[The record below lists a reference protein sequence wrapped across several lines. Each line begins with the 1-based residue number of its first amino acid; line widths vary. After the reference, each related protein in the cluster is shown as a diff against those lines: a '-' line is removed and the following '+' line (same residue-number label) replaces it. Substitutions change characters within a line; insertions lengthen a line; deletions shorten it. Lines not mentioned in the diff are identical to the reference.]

1 MRFIMDKF
9 NQRLENFFNPDIL
22 KQNLI
27 IASLF
32 IAVFDN
38 FKANI
43 IDKVKYFYFSGIK
56 DGVEQFKDY
65 EQDVLNKVKSKNNK
79 QIKATLLWLK
89 ENEFITEAEEIL
101 FAEFTNTR
109 NKLAHEMNRMLIDG
123 FSEEIYKLYAEMINL
138 FSKIERKWIIDIEI
152 PINPPDIPYED
163 INWDGITSINFEFIK
178 IMTDIAFT
186 GNDKYLKLVN
196 SNK

>member
-1 MRFIMDKF
+1 MDKF

-186 GNDKYLKLVN
+186 GNDKYLK
-196 SNK
+196 

>member
-1 MRFIMDKF
+1 MDKF

>member
-1 MRFIMDKF
+1 MDKF
-9 NQRLENFFNPDIL
+9 NQRLEKFFNPDIL

-79 QIKATLLWLK
+79 QIKATLL
-89 ENEFITEAEEIL
+89 
-101 FAEFTNTR
+101 
-109 NKLAHEMNRMLIDG
+109 
-123 FSEEIYKLYAEMINL
+123 
-138 FSKIERKWIIDIEI
+138 
-152 PINPPDIPYED
+152 
-163 INWDGITSINFEFIK
+163 
-178 IMTDIAFT
+178 
-186 GNDKYLKLVN
+186 
-196 SNK
+196 

>member
-1 MRFIMDKF
+1 MDKF
-9 NQRLENFFNPDIL
+9 NQKLEIFFNPDIL

-163 INWDGITSINFEFIK
+163 INWDGITSINLGFIK

>member
-1 MRFIMDKF
+1 MDKF
-9 NQRLENFFNPDIL
+9 NQRLEKFFNPDIL

-101 FAEFTNTR
+101 FADFTNTR

-163 INWDGITSINFEFIK
+163 INWDGITSINLEFIK

>member
-178 IMTDIAFT
+178 IMTGIAFT

>member
-1 MRFIMDKF
+1 MDKF

-43 IDKVKYFYFSGIK
+43 INKVKYFYFSGIK

-65 EQDVLNKVKSKNNK
+65 EQDVLNKVKPKNNK

>member
-1 MRFIMDKF
+1 MCKF
-9 NQRLENFFNPDIL
+9 NQKLEKFFNPEIL

-43 IDKVKYFYFSGIK
+43 IDRVKDFYFSGIK
-56 DGVEQFKDY
+56 DGVEQFEDY
-65 EQDVLNKVKSKNNK
+65 EQNVLNKVTSKNNK

-89 ENEFITEAEEIL
+89 ENDFITEAEEIL
-101 FAEFTNTR
+101 FTKFTNTR
-109 NKLAHEMNRMLIDG
+109 NQLAHEMNRMLING
-123 FSEEIYKLYAEMINL
+123 FSEDIYELYAEMINL
-138 FSKIERKWIIDIEI
+138 FSKIEKKWIMDIEI
-152 PINPPDIPYED
+152 PINPPDIPYEN
-163 INWDGITSINFEFIK
+163 INWDDITSINLEFIK

-196 SNK
+196 SYNRAY

>member
-1 MRFIMDKF
+1 MDKF

-43 IDKVKYFYFSGIK
+43 INKVKYFYFSGIK

>member
-1 MRFIMDKF
+1 MDKF

-43 IDKVKYFYFSGIK
+43 IDRVKYFYFSGIK

>member
-1 MRFIMDKF
+1 MDKF
-9 NQRLENFFNPDIL
+9 NQRLEKFFNPDIL

-163 INWDGITSINFEFIK
+163 INWDGITSINLEFIK

>member
-1 MRFIMDKF
+1 
-9 NQRLENFFNPDIL
+9 
-22 KQNLI
+22 
-27 IASLF
+27 
-32 IAVFDN
+32 
-38 FKANI
+38 
-43 IDKVKYFYFSGIK
+43 
-56 DGVEQFKDY
+56 
-65 EQDVLNKVKSKNNK
+65 
-79 QIKATLLWLK
+79 
-89 ENEFITEAEEIL
+89 
-101 FAEFTNTR
+101 
-109 NKLAHEMNRMLIDG
+109 MNRMLIDG

-163 INWDGITSINFEFIK
+163 INWDGITSINLGFIK

>member
-1 MRFIMDKF
+1 MYKF
-9 NQRLENFFNPDIL
+9 KQKLEKFFNPKIL

-43 IDKVKYFYFSGIK
+43 IDRVKYFYFSGIK
-56 DGVEQFKDY
+56 DEVEQFEDY
-65 EQDVLNKVKSKNNK
+65 EQNVLNKVKSKNNK

-89 ENEFITEAEEIL
+89 ENSFITEAEEIL
-101 FAEFTNTR
+101 FTKFTNTR
-109 NKLAHEMNRMLIDG
+109 NQLAHEMNRMLING
-123 FSEEIYKLYAEMINL
+123 FSEEVYELYVEMINL
-138 FSKIERKWIIDIEI
+138 FNKIERKRIMDIEI
-152 PINPPDIPYED
+152 PINPPDIPYEN
-163 INWDGITSINFEFIK
+163 INWDDITSINLEFIK

-186 GNDKYLKLVN
+186 ENDKYLKLVN
-196 SNK
+196 SYK

>member
-9 NQRLENFFNPDIL
+9 NQRLEKFFNPDIL

-163 INWDGITSINFEFIK
+163 INWDGITSINLEFIK

>member
-1 MRFIMDKF
+1 MDKF

-22 KQNLI
+22 KQNLV

-123 FSEEIYKLYAEMINL
+123 FSEEIYKLYAEIINL

>member
-1 MRFIMDKF
+1 MDKF

-22 KQNLI
+22 KQNLV

-38 FKANI
+38 FKASI

>member
-1 MRFIMDKF
+1 MNKF
-9 NQRLENFFNPDIL
+9 NQRLEKFFNPDIL

-38 FKANI
+38 FKTNI
-43 IDKVKYFYFSGIK
+43 IDRVKYFYFSGIK

-89 ENEFITEAEEIL
+89 ENEFINEAEEIL
-101 FAEFTNTR
+101 FAKFTNTR

-163 INWDGITSINFEFIK
+163 INWDGITSINLEFIK

-186 GNDKYLKLVN
+186 GNDKHLKLVN
-196 SNK
+196 SYK

>member
-9 NQRLENFFNPDIL
+9 NQRLEKFFNPDIL

-123 FSEEIYKLYAEMINL
+123 FSDEIYKLYAEMINL

-152 PINPPDIPYED
+152 PINPPNIPYED

>member
-1 MRFIMDKF
+1 MDKF
-9 NQRLENFFNPDIL
+9 NQRLEKFFNPDIL

-123 FSEEIYKLYAEMINL
+123 FSDEIYKLYAEMINL

-152 PINPPDIPYED
+152 PINPPNIPYED

>member
-1 MRFIMDKF
+1 MNKF
-9 NQRLENFFNPDIL
+9 NQRLEKFFNPDIL

-38 FKANI
+38 FKTNI
-43 IDKVKYFYFSGIK
+43 IDRVKYFYFSGIK

-89 ENEFITEAEEIL
+89 ENEFINEAEEIL
-101 FAEFTNTR
+101 FAKFTNTR

-163 INWDGITSINFEFIK
+163 INWDGITSINLEFIK

-196 SNK
+196 SYK

>member
-1 MRFIMDKF
+1 MDKF

-22 KQNLI
+22 KQNLV